1 MKGSPLDERVGAHR
15 CGPRRLGGC
24 RAGTWCDAGGG
35 TGDHRGFEPLVRMG
49 AWQAADVL
57 PRLKWGDG
65 LLSALPRQFVL
76 GSCHVGL
83 GRTR

>member
-35 TGDHRGFEPLVRMG
+35 TGDHGGFESLVRMG
-49 AWQAADVL
+49 ALQAADS
-57 PRLKWGDG
+57 P
-65 LLSALPRQFVL
+65 AQAE
-76 GSCHVGL
+76 VGRWPSL
-83 GRTR
+83 CTS